1 MSKLFSKVPG
11 HGIFGLSLPFTLWSI
26 LLEEPTNQG
35 MLARNW
41 DLRVHLFGEGLAQV
55 VSLMAGRKTIIDF
68 MTIGSDC

>member
-1 MSKLFSKVPG
+1 MISERDTSR
-11 HGIFGLSLPFTLWSI
+11 LSLLVIIWSI

-55 VSLMAGRKTIIDF
+55 VSLMAGRKTMVDF
-68 MTIGSDC
+68 ITIGPDC